1 MPKFEKPASLKD
13 IMSSDSSESDEEDP
27 RAKGLTSAAKHIG
40 EGAVLYLQTMKTFA
54 AMFFTLSLIN
64 LPVYYAYYD

>member
-27 RAKGLTSAAKHIG
+27 RAKGLTSAA
-40 EGAVLYLQTMKTFA
+40 
-54 AMFFTLSLIN
+54 
-64 LPVYYAYYD
+64 